1 MSAVPPLSPK
11 EERDAFV
18 RLNLTGIIQAVLIA
32 SLLGV
37 FTWFGNKVQTL
48 SENLSRT
55 MDRQE
60 TTLMRLDRLEQR
72 LDLEVLRTR
81 ELEINQAKRDLTP

>member
-18 RLNLTGIIQAVLIA
+18 RLNLTGIIQTVLAAVLIM
-32 SLLGV
+32 V

-48 SENLSRT
+48 SENLART
-55 MDRQE
+55 IERQE
-60 TTLMRLDRLEQR
+60 TTLIRLNQLE
-72 LDLEVLRTR
+72 DHLERESVRVRAL
-81 ELEINQAKRDLTP
+81 ELESAKNGGS